1 MRITNK
7 LIPVLAILVLS
18 LWLTPARAADLEK
31 RVVKAR
37 LDNGLTVLML
47 ERKFSPTVSLYI
59 RYRVG
64 AVDETKGQ
72 TGAAHFLEHM
82 MFKGTTTIG
91 TKDFQKEKKILALIA
106 ETGTALDHEKIK
118 ADKADRDKIEKLAAK
133 LKMLQQEHRLYYSS
147 NEIDRLYTE
156 NGASGMNASTGQ
168 DITSYYVDLP
178 ANKIELWARIESDR
192 LMNPVFREF
201 YTERDVVMEE
211 KRQRT
216 QTSPDGKLYE
226 AFMNEAYK
234 VHPYGIPVLGTIEDI
249 AYMNQDALRQIHEKY
264 LNPQNIVIA
273 VVGDIDTVTTLKL
286 IDRYFGQL
294 PKKQVTTPEITP
306 EPPQKEERMIEV
318 EFDANPSLIIGYHK
332 PAPPAFD
339 DYVFDVLETILTNGR
354 TSRLYS
360 SLVVTRQLADSIMA
374 YNGIPASRYPNLFAI
389 SAAPRHPHSCDE
401 LLQSIYDEIENLKIK
416 QIPDEELAKAK
427 NQIKM
432 SYLKSLDSNSTLAS
446 LLSYYELLM
455 GDYRYFSGYTQQ
467 IDKVSASDLQQA
479 AIRYLTD
486 KNRTVAVLKK
496 KAAPTNAPVIEN
508 EN

>member
-7 LIPVLAILVLS
+7 LIPVLAILLLS

-178 ANKIELWARIESDR
+178 ANKIELCARIESDR

-216 QTSPDGKLYE
+216 QTSP
-226 AFMNEAYK
+226 
-234 VHPYGIPVLGTIEDI
+234 
-249 AYMNQDALRQIHEKY
+249 
-264 LNPQNIVIA
+264 
-273 VVGDIDTVTTLKL
+273 
-286 IDRYFGQL
+286 
-294 PKKQVTTPEITP
+294 
-306 EPPQKEERMIEV
+306 
-318 EFDANPSLIIGYHK
+318 
-332 PAPPAFD
+332 
-339 DYVFDVLETILTNGR
+339 
-354 TSRLYS
+354 
-360 SLVVTRQLADSIMA
+360 
-374 YNGIPASRYPNLFAI
+374 
-389 SAAPRHPHSCDE
+389 
-401 LLQSIYDEIENLKIK
+401 
-416 QIPDEELAKAK
+416 
-427 NQIKM
+427 
-432 SYLKSLDSNSTLAS
+432 
-446 LLSYYELLM
+446 
-455 GDYRYFSGYTQQ
+455 
-467 IDKVSASDLQQA
+467 
-479 AIRYLTD
+479 
-486 KNRTVAVLKK
+486 
-496 KAAPTNAPVIEN
+496 
-508 EN
+508 